1 VARDNFARIRGEARP
16 LDELLV
22 TLARAHGLVETL
34 RAHRL
39 VIEWHGLV
47 GDRIARVT
55 APDGLHRGVLS
66 VWVKTSPWMQEL
78 RIMKEQVIR
87 EINQKL
93 GDPPLV
99 TDLRLH
105 FGSAKLIDPDD
116 PVAQLRQRM
125 RARARPAPLP
135 ATPAPPSRAA
145 QIAGES
151 AVVEDEELRALIE
164 HVRTR
169 WDR

>member
-1 VARDNFARIRGEARP
+1 MARDHFARTRGAARP

-22 TLARAHGLVETL
+22 ALAQAHGLVETL

-47 GDRIARVT
+47 GPTIARVT
-55 APDGLHRGVLS
+55 APDGLHKGVLS

-78 RIMKEQVIR
+78 RMMKEQVIR
-87 EINQKL
+87 DINSKL
-93 GDPPLV
+93 GGPPMV

-105 FGSAKLIDPDD
+105 FGGARLVDPDD
-116 PVAQLRQRM
+116 PVAQLRRWM
-125 RARARPAPLP
+125 KARARPAPLR
-135 ATPAPPSRAA
+135 ATPAAPERAA
-145 QIAGES
+145 QIARE
-151 AVVEDEELRALIE
+151 AQAVEDEELRELIE
-164 HVRTR
+164 RVRTR